1 MESEGR
7 RLLRLCSTSTSAVFK
22 ESKSSTAA
30 EEALTIVAA
39 IKGKAHRHLEEKSQM
54 NRGYIQESLGLN
66 SELRFAV
73 LVGSVC
79 YVVFFNPALQHT

>member
-1 MESEGR
+1 M
-7 RLLRLCSTSTSAVFK
+7 LDFNLCSFK